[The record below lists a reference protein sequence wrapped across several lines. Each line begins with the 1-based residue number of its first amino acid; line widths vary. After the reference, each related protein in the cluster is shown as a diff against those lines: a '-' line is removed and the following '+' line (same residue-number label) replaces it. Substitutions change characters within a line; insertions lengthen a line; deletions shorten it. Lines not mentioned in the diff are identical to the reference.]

1 MLSTSRAYVSLK
13 ISKVCIFRVSRYK
26 YSSIW
31 NACNHRVFISFLNW
45 IIYYVGLFVRDGLRC
60 KEEIIIHRLNIGH
73 PRLTYIHHQ
82 LICFRLSHE
91 RWIFRCYGLLLHFN
105 MIIMIQYPSYY
116 STIMQVCW
124 ITNIIWS
131 LFIMLVMT
139 PGYCCSSRYL
149 LNVFTYNLKG
159 KLVKFTLFNGVLE
172 MKKKLKQVHW
182 KLHKWITHL
191 LNWISKLRYWKYLEI
206 LVYDYW

>member
-1 MLSTSRAYVSLK
+1 MNLKKYNILTAETIYGLSSIIIECYHHLEHMHHWK
-13 ISKVCIFRVSRYK
+13 MKVCIFRVSRCK

-45 IIYYVGLFVRDGLRC
+45 ISYYVGLFVRDGLRC

-91 RWIFRCYGLLLHFN
+91 RWIFWCYGLLLHLN
-105 MIIMIQYPSYY
+105 MMIMIQYPSYY

-124 ITNIIWS
+124 ITIKIWS

-139 PGYCCSSRYL
+139 
-149 LNVFTYNLKG
+149 
-159 KLVKFTLFNGVLE
+159 
-172 MKKKLKQVHW
+172 QVD
-182 KLHKWITHL
+182 
-191 LNWISKLRYWKYLEI
+191 IS
-206 LVYDYW
+206 

>member
-1 MLSTSRAYVSLK
+1 MNLK
-13 ISKVCIFRVSRYK
+13 KYNFLTAETIYGLFSIIIECYHHLEHMHHWKMKVCIFRVSRYK

-31 NACNHRVFISFLNW
+31 NACNHRVFISFLN
-45 IIYYVGLFVRDGLRC
+45 LRC

-91 RWIFRCYGLLLHFN
+91 RWIFRCCGLLLHLN
-105 MIIMIQYPSYY
+105 MIILFQYPSYY

-124 ITNIIWS
+124 ITIIIWS

-139 PGYCCSSRYL
+139 
-149 LNVFTYNLKG
+149 
-159 KLVKFTLFNGVLE
+159 
-172 MKKKLKQVHW
+172 QVD
-182 KLHKWITHL
+182 
-191 LNWISKLRYWKYLEI
+191 IS
-206 LVYDYW
+206 